1 VLTHKFINECVG
13 KCGKMDEIAIL
24 TVTVTA
30 FGIFLTA
37 FAIVI
42 SVFMSYING
51 ALKDIREEVKGLRRD
66 ILGIVKREI
75 GEVERRI
82 LQHVSLPVRLPVSFS
97 VPKVTDEEVKR
108 AVSKLTREKIRKEVK
123 RMREETPMFDRF
135 DDETKFALLTF
146 RVAGMIEDGKIDEE
160 EIEKIKERLRKISYA
175 KGTPLEIAIVLTA
188 SVWEDIYA
196 EI

>member
-1 VLTHKFINECVG
+1 
-13 KCGKMDEIAIL
+13 MDEIAIL

-108 AVSKLTREKIRKEVK
+108 TVSKLTREKIRKEVK

-160 EIEKIKERLRKISYA
+160 EIEKIKERLREISYA